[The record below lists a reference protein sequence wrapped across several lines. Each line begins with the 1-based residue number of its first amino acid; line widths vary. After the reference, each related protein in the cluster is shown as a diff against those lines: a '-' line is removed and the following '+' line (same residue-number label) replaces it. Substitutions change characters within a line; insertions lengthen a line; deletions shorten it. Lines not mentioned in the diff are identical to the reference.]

1 MVFVTE
7 FLSEGSVCPSA
18 SFAAIKASALIF
30 GLAAI
35 PGYIF
40 AVLLIDKEGRRP
52 IQIIGFVAMGVLFI
66 LLFLISGPLSALA
79 PLFIVIYAFTF
90 FFSNYGPNTTTFVY
104 PTEVFPTKIRTTAHG
119 ISASMGKL
127 GAAISTLFFPVLLAS
142 WGKYD
147 LMAFLGVIAIIGA
160 LLTFFILPETKNRS
174 LEETSH
180 EASILYTPPENLI
193 ENI

>member
-1 MVFVTE
+1 MLAQTFGFT
-7 FLSEGSVCPSA
+7 GSI
-18 SFAAIKASALIF
+18 AAIKASALIF